1 MKIMKT
7 EKSDSTNSQQAYLA
21 GGCFWGV
28 EEAFRKLPGV
38 VKTTVGYAGG
48 HTEKPTYENVCSGT
62 TGHAETVEIEFDPS
76 KITLKEILNKF
87 WEIHDPTTPNRQG
100 PDKGSQY
107 RSAIFYVNE
116 EQKQKA
122 LKSKE
127 EQEES
132 EKFPG
137 TIVTEITPL
146 KSENFYRAEE
156 YHQKYLMKKGV
167 SVC

>member
-1 MKIMKT
+1 MTHT
-7 EKSDSTNSQQAYLA
+7 EKIYLA
-21 GGCFWGV
+21 GGCFWGI
-28 EEAFRKLPGV
+28 EEAFRKLSGV
-38 VKTTVGYAGG
+38 IETTVGYTGG
-48 HTEKPTYENVCSGT
+48 HTERPTYEDVCSDT

-76 KITLKEILNKF
+76 KITFEEILNKF
-87 WEIHDPTTPNRQG
+87 WEIHDPTTHNRQG

-107 RSAIFYVNE
+107 RSAIFYINE

-127 EQEES
+127 KQEES
-132 EKFPG
+132 EKFPQP
-137 TIVTEITPL
+137 IVTEITPL
-146 KSENFYRAEE
+146 KPGNFYRAEE